1 MVLRVKGSRVDSVV
15 DTLVAIKPSGAKPP
29 LHCVHA
35 VSGSPYAYNGLAR
48 LLDKE
53 QPVYGFEAP
62 GFDNER
68 TPVTSLREL
77 AAEYVEA
84 LRSAHSGP
92 YCLFGWS
99 MGGVIAFEMALRLTE
114 AGEEVPLLV
123 LVDAVT
129 PLKEDM
135 PDHAD
140 MTKSFLYDLMAAAAI
155 SRDTMDSVLAGAG
168 AEPEAAFGWIEQT
181 GLLPEELDAEFLS
194 ERYAVFHAHI
204 EASYGYETDE
214 IYRGGPVLAIKAAGT
229 PPDRMRW
236 ERFAA
241 NVEEHVIDADHHS
254 IWLGERLIELSQV
267 VQRRLDAATGR
278 SAR

>member
-1 MVLRVKGSRVDSVV
+1 MDSVV

-29 LHCVHA
+29 LHCVPA

-53 QPVYGFEAP
+53 QPLYGFEAP

-68 TPVTSLREL
+68 APVASLREL
-77 AAEYVEA
+77 AAEYTEA
-84 LRSAHSGP
+84 LRSAQPGP
-92 YCLFGWS
+92 YCLLGWS

-114 AGEEVPLLV
+114 AGQEVPLLI

-129 PLKEDM
+129 PLKADT
-135 PDHAD
+135 PDQAD
-140 MTKSFLYDLMAAAAI
+140 MTKSFLYDLMAAAAVEK
-155 SRDTMDSVLAGAG
+155 DTMDSVLAGAA
-168 AEPEAAFGWIEQT
+168 AEPDAAFGWIERA

-214 IYRGGPVLAIKAAGT
+214 IYRGGPVLAIKAAAT

-254 IWLGERLIELSQV
+254 IWQGDRLIELSQV
-267 VQRRLDAATGR
+267 VQRRLDGEAG
-278 SAR
+278 